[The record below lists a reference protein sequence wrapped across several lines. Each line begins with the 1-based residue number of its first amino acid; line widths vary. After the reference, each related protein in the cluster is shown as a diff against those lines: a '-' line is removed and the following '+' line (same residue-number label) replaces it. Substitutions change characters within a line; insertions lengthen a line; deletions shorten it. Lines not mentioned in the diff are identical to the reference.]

1 MAENKDAFYSQVKQ
15 LGALTAVPII
25 LVAGP
30 IVGYFIGNWVD
41 NKFRL
46 YPWGTVLFL
55 ILGFVASGREIFRLT
70 KQILKEDSKQ
80 KNDTSSR

>member
-1 MAENKDAFYSQVKQ
+1 MAEKKDAFYSQVKQ

-30 IVGYFIGNWVD
+30 LAGYFIGNWVD
-41 NKFRL
+41 GRFRV

-55 ILGFVASGREIFRLT
+55 IFGFVASGREIFRLL
-70 KQILKEDSKQ
+70 KQLLKEDK
-80 KNDTSSR
+80 KNDDASSR